1 VLPRRLAGWALIV
14 GPLTAVVGTALHPAR
29 EPDEGEHL
37 ASVASNLD
45 RWYAAHA
52 LFMLGLALAVPSILA
67 IARIV
72 GVRRP
77 GTAQLGGVLA
87 FVGLIAVTPVIGWE
101 FVIWEMAKPARD
113 AAEMTALL
121 ERINTSPGLLGLGVL
136 SVALPLGFVVLSLG
150 LWRAGAAPAWQAFAL
165 GAGYVVFFV
174 GGLATTTVI
183 VPLLG
188 ALAILA
194 GSAPI
199 GWAVL
204 AARAGDRPAERALA
218 PT

>member
-1 VLPRRLAGWALIV
+1 VLGRRLAGWALIV
-14 GPLTAVVGTALHPAR
+14 GPLTAVIGTALHPAR
-29 EPDEGEHL
+29 EPDEREHL
-37 ASVASNLD
+37 ASVAANLD

-52 LFMLGLALAVPSILA
+52 LFVLGLALAVPSILA
-67 IARIV
+67 IVRIV
-72 GVRRP
+72 GARRP
-77 GTAQLGGVLA
+77 GSAQLGGVLA

-113 AAEMTALL
+113 PAEMTALL
-121 ERINTSPGLLGLGVL
+121 ERINTSPGLLVLGLL
-136 SVALPLGFVVLSLG
+136 SVALPLGFVALSLG
-150 LWRAGAAPAWQAFAL
+150 LWRAGAAPAWQALAL

-188 ALAILA
+188 ALGILA

-204 AARAGDRPAERALA
+204 AARDDDRPAEQALA